1 MLLMSKTKSKKF
13 FFCFVLS
20 LVFAF
25 SMPAAVLTS
34 CKPQAPVENPD
45 DKKDDPQPDPQPEP
59 QPEPEPEPD
68 PEPDPE
74 PGDGIIRILAI
85 GNSFSQDSVEQY
97 LYDLFAADGQE
108 VIIGNLYIGGCR
120 LDTHYANSVSGEG
133 KYEYRKVTKG
143 VKAESKNIS
152 LLYGLQDEKW
162 DYISLQQASGSSGQ
176 YDTYKPYLSNLIT
189 YIKSNATNPKAKL
202 MWHATWAYASS
213 SDHSEFPKYDRNQ
226 MTMYNAIQ
234 SAAQNA
240 MTDNPSL
247 QIIIPTGT
255 AVQNGRTSY
264 IGDSFNRDGYHLEVN
279 FGRYTAACT
288 WYEAISGNSV
298 VGNAYA
304 PASVSDDYK
313 EICQAAAHAA
323 VLKPYEVTDL
333 VDFKSPKVQDEN
345 MDKPVQIDFG
355 GASTAPPVT
364 WNRVNTYASANP
376 IYLKNTEGQTSAV
389 QISSLTGF
397 SNTHNGVG
405 SENATPI
412 TIGGVEYPCSVW
424 CDGVLVSG
432 TKGQGNVGPAK
443 ILLSGFKAGQSYD
456 FTVIAVRFNGSLAA
470 RKTELTLKGS
480 ATFETKTINQGL
492 KSYAEGS
499 SQAGGYDNYYAS
511 FENVTPNSDGEFTLE
526 VVGVDTT
533 LAADG
538 QVSAIVISKR

>member
-1 MLLMSKTKSKKF
+1 MLLMSKKF

-25 SMPAAVLTS
+25 AMPAAVLIS
-34 CKPQAPVENPD
+34 CKPQAPVEKPD
-45 DKKDDPQPDPQPEP
+45 DKKDDPQP
-59 QPEPEPEPD
+59 EPEPD
-68 PEPDPE
+68 PDPITGPDTD
-74 PGDGIIRILAI
+74 GDGVIRILAI
-85 GNSFSQDSVEQY
+85 GNSFSQDAVEQY
-97 LYDLFAADGQE
+97 LYQLFEAAGQK
-108 VIIGNLYIGGCR
+108 VVIGNLYIGGCR
-120 LDTHYANSVSGEG
+120 LDTHYANSQSGDA
-133 KYEYRKVTKG
+133 KYEYRKVVDGTKTNTTG
-143 VKAESKNIS
+143 TS
-152 LLYGLQDEKW
+152 LLTGLKDENW
-162 DYISLQQASGSSGQ
+162 DCISLQQASGSSGQ
-176 YDTYKPYLSNLIT
+176 YSTYTPYLANLIT
-189 YIKSNATNPKAKL
+189 YVKANSTNPKAVL

-213 SDHSEFPKYDRNQ
+213 SDHSEFPKYDRDQ

-234 SAAQNA
+234 DAACSA
-240 MTDNPSL
+240 MTDHPELTVLIPS
-247 QIIIPTGT
+247 GT
-255 AVQNGRTSY
+255 AIQNGRTSY
-264 IGDSFNRDGYHLEVN
+264 IGDAFNRDGYHLEVN

-333 VDFKSPKVQDEN
+333 VDFKRPKVQDED

-355 GASTAPPVT
+355 GASTAPPAT
-364 WNRVNTYASANP
+364 WNRVNTYASTNP
-376 IYLKNTEGQTSAV
+376 IYLRNTEGQTSAV

-443 ILLSGFKAGQSYD
+443 ILLSGFKAGQGYD
-456 FTVIAVRFNGSLAA
+456 FTVIAVRFNGSFAA

-480 ATFETKTINQGL
+480 ATSETKTINQGL